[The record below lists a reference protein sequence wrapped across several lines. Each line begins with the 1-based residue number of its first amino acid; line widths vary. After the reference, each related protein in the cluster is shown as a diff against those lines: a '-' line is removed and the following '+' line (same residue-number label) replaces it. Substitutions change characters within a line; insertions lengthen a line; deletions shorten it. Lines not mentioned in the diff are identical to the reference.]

1 MPNRSAQQGA
11 HLLNS
16 CWDGHC
22 RSHAHDGRVH
32 SHSREAPEDA
42 QHWQA
47 PAQGLTPS
55 HEQHCCSTVRDLYM
69 EDSIIVAWIIW
80 TLSGR
85 GMLLVCLFANE
96 VMHSGRSMRSEEKHA
111 ATVCTCTITAAA
123 PRCCVAGKAP
133 APCSYNVTLTDH
145 SAYLAAV
152 SCCCGAVP
160 LEDCLE
166 PRQAGCCGAWPDAV
180 IC

>member
-123 PRCCVAGKAP
+123 PRCYGRKGPSTMQLQSHANRP
-133 APCSYNVTLTDH
+133 QRLP
-145 SAYLAAV
+145 
-152 SCCCGAVP
+152 
-160 LEDCLE
+160 
-166 PRQAGCCGAWPDAV
+166 GCCFLLLWCRPA
-180 IC
+180 